1 MTEIYHQRRQE
12 QIVKSNED
20 REFDLAPA
28 TDTNTSTILFSDRN
42 QHSKEHTQDVY
53 GNYKT
58 IQTHNTRMEDTVCC
72 VTSVHHKKLIKN
84 ITSILSYL
92 TGYSIRL
99 IIKLTVQYNKI

>member
-42 QHSKEHTQDVY
+42 QHSGDPGLQGRNAVAAERGGGDVSERVLRDVY
-53 GNYKT
+53 GPVSY
-58 IQTHNTRMEDTVCC
+58 TH
-72 VTSVHHKKLIKN
+72 
-84 ITSILSYL
+84 L
-92 TGYSIRL
+92 TLPTKRI
-99 IIKLTVQYNKI
+99 V

>member
-1 MTEIYHQRRQE
+1 
-12 QIVKSNED
+12 
-20 REFDLAPA
+20 
-28 TDTNTSTILFSDRN
+28 
-42 QHSKEHTQDVY
+42 
-53 GNYKT
+53 
-58 IQTHNTRMEDTVCC
+58 MEDTVCC